1 MKIIPIHIFSVLMLL
16 ISFGPLNGTAQSNFF
31 SEATPIWPNQLE
43 NEQNIT
49 IGFYTSFKKP
59 ATGEVVLAITGSS
72 IYRIYLNGKFVGH
85 GPARAGHDYY
95 RVDDWS
101 LTPYLQAGINHLAIE
116 VASYH
121 VNSYYLLDQ
130 PAFLQ
135 AEVTTGESVLCATS
149 TKKTDFVAYRLLE
162 RIQKVPR
169 YSFQRPFIEYYRL
182 DPSFDQ
188 WRTHP
193 EPDLKKLVYSQV
205 STKNLIPRR
214 ISYPTF
220 TIRQPIA
227 EEANGKIYT
236 NIKREKYWKDR
247 SLINI
252 GEQLQGFKENDLVYN
267 PAIELQEMESNEI
280 IIHYETF
287 STLEKYHL
295 DNNQFRTFDM
305 GTNLSGFIGIELEV
319 SQAGRFFITFDE
331 ILTDGDVDFKR
342 MDCINA
348 ITYELEP
355 GKYSL
360 ESIEPYTFRHL
371 KIIATNGAAVIHDV
385 YLRELT
391 NPDVNKAS
399 FQSSDHRLNRI
410 FESGVETFRQN
421 ALDLFMDCP
430 SRERAGWLCDSYFAA
445 RVAQDVSGHA
455 LIEKNF
461 FENFLLP
468 DSFDHLPEGMLP
480 MCYPADHNDG
490 VFIPNWA
497 MWFVI
502 QLPEY
507 LSRTNDRALVD
518 ALKPKVLKLL
528 KYFEPFENESGLLE
542 KLDSWIF
549 IEWSEANRFVQD
561 VNYPTNMLY
570 AATLQKVGELYQEK
584 KLIQKAEHI
593 RDSIRSQS
601 FNGTFFVDNAIR
613 DKNGQLQPTN
623 NITEVCQYYAF
634 YFNVA
639 NIDSHPALWQ
649 KLSKDFG
656 PQRKDNNLYP
666 NVYFANSFIGN
677 YLRLELLSQYQLQS
691 QLLKESID
699 YFDYM
704 AKRTGT
710 LWENQ
715 SAHASC
721 NHGFAAHIVHV
732 LYRDVLCIRSIDY
745 QKKLITIQFSN
756 VNLNYCKGQLPIGH
770 DLISLQWK
778 CHKDTLLYQLD
789 VPENF
794 TANILNNTKL
804 KLKKVDYLDIS
815 NK

>member
-1 MKIIPIHIFSVLMLL
+1 MLL
-16 ISFGPLNGTAQSNFF
+16 ILFGLLKGTAQSDFF
-31 SEATPIWPNQLE
+31 FEANPIWPDLLE

-49 IGFYTSFKKP
+49 IGFYTSFEKP
-59 ATGEVVLAITGSS
+59 ATGEVDLAITGSS
-72 IYRIYLNGKFVGH
+72 IYRIYLNGEFVGH
-85 GPARAGHDYY
+85 GPARAGHNYY
-95 RVDDWS
+95 RVDDWA

-149 TKKTDFVAYRLLE
+149 TKKTDFIAYHLEE

-169 YSFQRPFIEYYRL
+169 YSFQRPFVEFYRL
-182 DPSFDQ
+182 DPSYDH

-193 EPDLKKLVYSQV
+193 DTDLKELDCRRV
-205 STKNLIPRR
+205 SPKNLIPRR

-220 TIRQPIA
+220 TIRKPIA
-227 EEANGKIYT
+227 EQTTGKINT
-236 NIKREKYWKDR
+236 NMKRQTYWKDR
-247 SLINI
+247 AVVNI
-252 GEQLQGFKENDLVYN
+252 GDQLEGFKESELVYN
-267 PAIELQEMESNEI
+267 PAIELQEMENDEI
-280 IIHYETF
+280 IPAYNAF
-287 STLEKYHL
+287 SNLKKYPLNTNH
-295 DNNQFRTFDM
+295 FRTFDM

-319 SQAGRFFITFDE
+319 TKAGRFFLTFDE
-331 ILTDGDVDFKR
+331 ILTEGDVDFKR
-342 MDCINA
+342 LGCINA
-348 ITYELEP
+348 ITYELEA
-355 GKYSL
+355 GKYTL

-371 KIIATNGAAVIHDV
+371 KIIATNGKAIIHDV

-391 NPDVNKAS
+391 NPDVEQAS
-399 FQSSDHRLNRI
+399 FQSSDNRLNRI
-410 FESGVETFRQN
+410 FNAGVETFRQN
-421 ALDLFMDCP
+421 ALDVFMDCP

-480 MCYPADHNDG
+480 MCYPADHDDG

-507 LSRTNDRALVD
+507 LSRTNDQQLID
-518 ALKPKVLKLL
+518 DLKPKVLNLL
-528 KYFEPFENESGLLE
+528 KYFEPFENEYGLLE
-542 KLDSWIF
+542 KLESWIF

-570 AATLQKVGELYQEK
+570 AATLQKAGELYKEEN
-584 KLIQKAEHI
+584 LIQKAERV
-593 RDSIRSQS
+593 RDTIRSQS
-601 FNGTFFVDNAIR
+601 FNGSFFVDNATR
-613 DKNGQLQPTN
+613 NEKGRLAPTI
-623 NITEVCQYYAF
+623 NITEICQYYAF
-634 YFNVA
+634 YFNIA
-639 NIDSHPALWQ
+639 NPNSHPELWQ
-649 KLSKDFG
+649 KLTKDFG
-656 PQRKDNNLYP
+656 PNRKDNNQYP
-666 NVYFANSFIGN
+666 DVYFANSFIGN

-691 QLLKESID
+691 QLLTESID

-715 SAHASC
+715 SDHASC

-732 LYRDVLCIRSIDY
+732 IYRDVLSIRSINY
-745 QKKLITIQFSN
+745 QEKVITIQFSDID
-756 VNLNYCKGQLPIGH
+756 LHSCEGHFPIGQ
-770 DLISLQWK
+770 DIISLHWK
-778 CHKDTLLYQLD
+778 RKDNNLLYQLE
-789 VPENF
+789 VPEQF
-794 TANILNNTKL
+794 TVDILNETNLQL
-804 KLKKVDYLDIS
+804 KQVDNLNE
-815 NK
+815 NKE